1 MNNKI
6 NKSLKF
12 NELKFNNYKNVNTDL
27 NIRKIKIGS
36 KNIMYIFY
44 ESTSSDDKISNFFMK
59 SISYD
64 VKNKNVNLFS
74 NLLKMLENTIPNS
87 KLKTIDNY
95 DDVFYH
101 LASGFTCIFIDGEDL
116 AITIETKSVL
126 DRSISEPTTE
136 TIVRGPKDCF
146 TENYMT
152 SLGLIRK
159 RIKDENLRV
168 GEIKVGKKTKTKVSV
183 IYLNDLVDNKKIE
196 QINQK
201 IKSINIDGILDSAYV
216 KEFLVG
222 NNKLA
227 FPKMISTERPDLACS
242 SILDGKVVILVEN
255 SPFVLIIPGLFLDYF
270 KNPEDNYQKPLNANF
285 TRILRFFA
293 FLITILTPA
302 IYIAIMTHNSEI
314 IPDKLLISLAIQRQ
328 GVPFPTFISVIIL
341 LTTFEML
348 RESDIRMPSIMGSSI
363 GIVGALV
370 LGDAAVSAGIVSPT
384 VVIIVAIT
392 SVSGLLFSDIDFIN
406 AIRWWRLLFI
416 IGATILGIIGITLV
430 GVIFICKLCSIETL
444 GISYLSPL
452 VPFNLEDQ
460 KDNFIR
466 LKRNKL
472 FKRPSYLEPKNKTK
486 LGGND
491 EN

>member
-1 MNNKI
+1 MDKI
-6 NKSLKF
+6 NKSLEYNEKKF
-12 NELKFNNYKNVNTDL
+12 TEFKKNNSDL

-36 KNIMYIFY
+36 KYIMYIFY

-64 VKNKNVNLFS
+64 VKEKNLNLFS

-95 DDVFYH
+95 KDVFYH
-101 LASGFTCIFIDGEDL
+101 LASGFTCIFISGEEK

-136 TIVRGPKDCF
+136 TIVRGPKDSF
-146 TENYMT
+146 TENYMIN
-152 SLGLIRK
+152 LGLIRK
-159 RIKDENLRV
+159 RIKDENLV
-168 GEIKVGKKTKTKVSV
+168 VTENKVGKRTKTKVSL
-183 IYLNDLVDNKKIE
+183 IYLKDVVDSKKIE
-196 QINQK
+196 K
-201 IKSINIDGILDSAYV
+201 IIKKIENINIDGILDSAYIR
-216 KEFLVG
+216 EFLVDK
-222 NNKLA
+222 NKLA
-227 FPKMISTERPDLACS
+227 FPKMISTERPDLACN
-242 SILDGKVVILVEN
+242 SILNGKIIILVEN
-255 SPFVLIIPGLFLDYF
+255 SPFVLIIPGLFFDYF
-270 KNPEDNYQKPLNANF
+270 KSAEDDYQKPINANF
-285 TRILRFFA
+285 TRILRFMA

-302 IYIAIMTHNSEI
+302 LYIAVMTYNAEI

-328 GVPFPTFISVIIL
+328 GVPFPTFISVIML
-341 LTTFEML
+341 LITFEML
-348 RESDIRMPSIMGSSI
+348 RESDIRMPSLMGSSI

-392 SVSGLLFSDIDFIN
+392 SVSGLLFSDIDFVN
-406 AIRWWRLLFI
+406 AIRWWRTLFI

-430 GVIFICKLCSIETL
+430 GVIFITKLCSIESL

-452 VPFNLEDQ
+452 SPFNKEDQ

-466 LKRNKL
+466 VSRKKL
-472 FKRPSYLEPKNKTK
+472 IKRPSYLTQKNQIKI
-486 LGGND
+486 GGKN
-491 EN
+491 EK